1 MSFFSAEDLLLAPV
15 DPFFQDVHAMQS
27 IERDLWRSPGEHLP
41 DTRFD
46 SHCKSCF
53 PHNIEPDTTENCD
66 GHILEEPGIPVDDN
80 IFHFAPLDFR
90 GVDEHPDVNSIVDF
104 QLVEESM
111 VLRPQAKGL
120 VRRAGSRV
128 PATSKPQA
136 KGLVRRAGSQGPA
149 TSKPQALKW
158 EPEYKPRKNRLTRAE
173 QRAREKER
181 LEKLKKH
188 RAELLLEAI
197 SLREELAM
205 TLAKVRDH
213 LTKR

>member
-1 MSFFSAEDLLLAPV
+1 MSVSVGELLLAPV
-15 DPFFQDVHAMQS
+15 DPFFQDVHEMQS
-27 IERDLWRSPGEHLP
+27 IERVLRESLGEHLP

-46 SHCKSCF
+46 SQCKSCF
-53 PHNIEPDTTENCD
+53 PCNIEPDTTENCD
-66 GHILEEPGIPVDDN
+66 GHILEEPGIPVVDNN

-111 VLRPQAKGL
+111 GLRPRGL
-120 VRRAGSRV
+120 SAGLGRRAG
-128 PATSKPQA
+128 T
-136 KGLVRRAGSQGPA
+136 GERRAGPR
-149 TSKPQALKW
+149 ALTW
-158 EPEYKPRKNRLTRAE
+158 EPEYKPRPRKNRLSRAE
-173 QRAREKER
+173 QRARETER
-181 LEKLKKH
+181 LEKLKQD
-188 RAELLLEAI
+188 RAELLLEAV